1 MGAWSIAKLAAV
13 VAVLSCVA
21 AVLSSCGGAEQA
33 GSGGAAG
40 TGGKMAESGA
50 EFAAAPE
57 SQGTDG
63 TDVGQDFARKIVK
76 TAELGIR
83 AAEVRET
90 AARAERVAA
99 GFGGSVSSS
108 QTFRGEGSVRAE
120 LVLSVPASEFEAALG
135 ELRGLGEE
143 VTTDSVSGEDV
154 TEEFVDL
161 RSRERN
167 LIAAEESLLGLYER
181 AEDVEDALS
190 IQRELTDVRGRVE
203 AVQGRIQYLQEIT
216 ASSSISLSIEP
227 VAPAPTDP
235 PAWDP
240 ALVATRAWNASLGVL
255 QGLANAVISV
265 LVFGWWLLPALLAAV
280 WGWRRRV
287 VVRPSADPDA

>member
-1 MGAWSIAKLAAV
+1 MGTLPFTRRAAAV
-13 VAVLSCVA
+13 AVFACVGS
-21 AVLSSCGGAEQA
+21 VLTSCGGGEAA
-33 GSGGAAG
+33 GSGGAAAP
-40 TGGKMAESGA
+40 GGSMAESGA
-50 EFAAAPE
+50 EFAAPA
-57 SQGTDG
+57 SGGTDESG
-63 TDVGQDFARKIVK
+63 TQQTFERKIVK

-83 AAEVRET
+83 AGDVREA
-90 AARAERVAA
+90 AARAGRIAA

-108 QTFRGEGSVRAE
+108 RTFRGSDSVHAE
-120 LVLSVPASEFEAALG
+120 LVLSVPAPEFEAALG

-167 LIAAEESLLGLYER
+167 LLAAEESLLELYDR

-190 IQRELTDVRGRVE
+190 IQRELADVRGQVE
-203 AVQGRIQYLQEIT
+203 QVQGRIQYLQETT
-216 ASSSISLSIEP
+216 ASSTISLNIAP
-227 VAPAPTDP
+227 VAPAPSDP

-240 ALVATRAWNASLGVL
+240 ALVAVRAWNASVGVL

-265 LVFGWWLLPALLAAV
+265 VVFGWWLLPAVLAAF
-280 WGWRRRV
+280 WIWRRRV
-287 VVRPSADPDA
+287 GRPDPDTGA